1 MTTTAR
7 GHRRSGRRGLPIS
20 VKIAFALGLA
30 LLATGAIAVR
40 LVQDVVE
47 AGQIAAT
54 LHQLEA
60 LSTQH
65 AIRLPNALEREVEAV
80 RTLTREY
87 EIQQRLTE
95 ALMYPSPVFA
105 EDEVMHASGVLQRRV
120 AEFKTT
126 YPELTALVIL
136 DSEGHILAGAPLL
149 PEEELPAPG
158 SWSWFDDMEHTARDS
173 VVLLSPRDDHLTET
187 DGIHIAMPVYS
198 ADNLQ
203 FVGAIYAVWD
213 MSNFS
218 PVTAT
223 SEQETVVL
231 VTPDISEIGMG
242 THSWQSGDIESD
254 AKPRVL
260 SSMVD
265 GFVYDAPSGERW
277 LFGVVR
283 ASATDAN
290 VDILPGGEWYVVTRQ
305 PVETALAGAAPVIT
319 RLRLAIGLSV
329 AAGVLVAT
337 LVAMFMLRPLRR
349 LTEAADRIR
358 GGELNAP
365 IPDLPPDEVGTL
377 AGVMSE
383 LVSALLSRLDQ
394 LNAAVRISQEA
405 GRSLDREELLERV
418 THTVAA
424 EFDCRGAAIYLLG
437 AGEDEA
443 QRRAVAGDED
453 LVAEMPVRFPIDEKT
468 ATGRAILLR
477 AAQLGGPRELA
488 LPLAAAGKALGAL
501 VVVMRD
507 PVEREDLNVMR
518 LVADQIGVSIENAR
532 LFEEGASRFEEIE
545 ALNRRLTRD
554 AWEEALE
561 HSEAL
566 RYTRDPEA
574 RWPAPPERLGRRRG
588 AITAETYL
596 DDEGRSVLAAPLV
609 LRGESIG
616 ALAVTRPR
624 GTTWT
629 RDEHLLVEAVAARL
643 SMIAEGIRLVE
654 ETSWRAE
661 REERISQVSASLFA
675 RTSSVEDVVQ
685 AALDELSGVLG
696 SDHVALRI
704 GSPPGGDGDGK
715 ETHSAPAPRRDEREL
730 SDG

>member
-1 MTTTAR
+1 
-7 GHRRSGRRGLPIS
+7 
-20 VKIAFALGLA
+20 
-30 LLATGAIAVR
+30 
-40 LVQDVVE
+40 
-47 AGQIAAT
+47 
-54 LHQLEA
+54 
-60 LSTQH
+60 
-65 AIRLPNALEREVEAV
+65 
-80 RTLTREY
+80 
-87 EIQQRLTE
+87 
-95 ALMYPSPVFA
+95 
-105 EDEVMHASGVLQRRV
+105 
-120 AEFKTT
+120 
-126 YPELTALVIL
+126 
-136 DSEGHILAGAPLL
+136 
-149 PEEELPAPG
+149 
-158 SWSWFDDMEHTARDS
+158 
-173 VVLLSPRDDHLTET
+173 
-187 DGIHIAMPVYS
+187 
-198 ADNLQ
+198 
-203 FVGAIYAVWD
+203 
-213 MSNFS
+213 
-218 PVTAT
+218 
-223 SEQETVVL
+223 
-231 VTPDISEIGMG
+231 
-242 THSWQSGDIESD
+242 
-254 AKPRVL
+254 
-260 SSMVD
+260 
-265 GFVYDAPSGERW
+265 
-277 LFGVVR
+277 
-283 ASATDAN
+283 
-290 VDILPGGEWYVVTRQ
+290 
-305 PVETALAGAAPVIT
+305 
-319 RLRLAIGLSV
+319 
-329 AAGVLVAT
+329 
-337 LVAMFMLRPLRR
+337 
-349 LTEAADRIR
+349 
-358 GGELNAP
+358 
-365 IPDLPPDEVGTL
+365 
-377 AGVMSE
+377 
-383 LVSALLSRLDQ
+383 VSALLSRLDQ

-488 LPLAAAGKALGAL
+488 LPLAAAGRALGAL

-704 GSPPGGDGDGK
+704 GSPPTDGDGDGK